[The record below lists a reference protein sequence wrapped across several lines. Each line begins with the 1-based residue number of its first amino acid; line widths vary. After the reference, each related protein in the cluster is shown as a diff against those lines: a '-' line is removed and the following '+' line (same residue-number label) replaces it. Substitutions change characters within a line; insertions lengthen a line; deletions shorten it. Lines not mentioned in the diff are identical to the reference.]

1 MEQDWLSFGEVF
13 QTLSAMLQ
21 KYLPYLLAAFLL
33 ILIGLLAS
41 YLLRLW
47 AFHLVKR
54 IGRSRLM
61 GRETEESSL
70 SELTPRTVASIVF
83 WGSLLLFAGVAAQ
96 ALGISVMKGGLSQ
109 LAVFLPNLFAAII
122 VLVAGILLGNLTK
135 ASVYRVAYSAGLS
148 YATVLG
154 QSGRVLVLVV
164 TGMIVVAQI
173 GIDSTVLVLVF
184 GLILGGTVGGMAL
197 AFGFGA
203 RTSVSN
209 LIAVRSVERNYR
221 LGDLIKVGDIEG
233 RILEISS
240 GTVILETESGRTV
253 VPAKLF
259 DESVTQL
266 IEEED

>member
-1 MEQDWLSFGEVF
+1 
-13 QTLSAMLQ
+13 ML
-21 KYLPYLLAAFLL
+21 L
-33 ILIGLLAS
+33 
-41 YLLRLW
+41 
-47 AFHLVKR
+47 
-54 IGRSRLM
+54 
-61 GRETEESSL
+61 
-70 SELTPRTVASIVF
+70 
-83 WGSLLLFAGVAAQ
+83 
-96 ALGISVMKGGLSQ
+96 
-109 LAVFLPNLFAAII
+109 
-122 VLVAGILLGNLTK
+122 
-135 ASVYRVAYSAGLS
+135 
-148 YATVLG
+148 
-154 QSGRVLVLVV
+154 V